1 MGKTVAVCGLDCA
14 SCGAFIAHKTN
25 DDELRKKVAAE
36 WSKAYGFAFV
46 PAMINC
52 TGCLSTGGVQI
63 GHCAEC
69 EMRKCA
75 VGKGLANCAACA
87 DYPCKTIEGFLNAVP
102 EAKANLDAL
111 RGR

>member
-1 MGKTVAVCGLDCA
+1 MEKMIAVCGLDCA
-14 SCGAFIAHKTN
+14 SGGAFIAHRTN
-25 DDELRKKVAAE
+25 DDELRKKGAAE
-36 WSKAYGFAFV
+36 WTKSFNFAFE

-69 EMRKCA
+69 GMRKCA

-87 DYPCKTIEGFLNAVP
+87 DYPCETLEGFFKAVP

-111 RGR
+111 SGR